1 MLSRTNTGETEM
13 THMIRNLALATA
25 LGALAVP
32 AAAQTA
38 WDMPTPYGDT
48 VFHTANI
55 IQFADDVR
63 EATGGELDITVH
75 SAGSLYG
82 HPEIKDAVRRGLA
95 PIGEIL
101 LSRLANENPVF
112 EADSIPFLADSYDDG
127 RALWTASRPA
137 VEALLA
143 EQGLTL
149 LYAVPWPGQSLYLT
163 EEVSDP
169 AELQGTTF
177 RAYNTA
183 TEKLADLLG
192 MVPTQVE
199 AGDIPTAFA
208 TGRVSAM
215 MTSPSTGVSSQAWDF
230 TKVYVDVNA
239 WLPKNVVF
247 VNTEAFEAL
256 SDDQQ
261 AALLEAAATAET
273 RGWEM
278 SEAETATQIATLKE
292 NGMTVTAPSEALA
305 AALAAAGETMAAEW
319 LARAGDDGQAILDA
333 YKSAQ

>member
-1 MLSRTNTGETEM
+1 MTLS
-13 THMIRNLALATA
+13 IRSLALAAA
-25 LGALAVP
+25 LGAAAGLP

-38 WDMPTPYGDT
+38 WDMPTPYGDA
-48 VFHTANI
+48 VFHTQNI
-55 IQFADDVR
+55 MQFADDVR
-63 EATGGELDITVH
+63 SATGGGLDITVH
-75 SAGSLYG
+75 SAGSLFG
-82 HPEIKDAVRRGLA
+82 HAEIKDAVRRGLA

-101 LSRLANENPVF
+101 LSRLSNENPVF
-112 EADSIPFLADSYDDG
+112 EADSIPFLADSYADA
-127 RALWTASRPA
+127 RALWEASRPA
-137 VEALLA
+137 VAELLA

-169 AELQGTTF
+169 AALQGTSF

-183 TEKLADLLG
+183 TERLADLLG

-230 TKVYVDVNA
+230 TSVYIDVQA

-247 VNTEAFEAL
+247 VSTDAYNAL
-256 SDDQQ
+256 PADQQ
-261 AALLEAAATAET
+261 SALMEAAAAAEA

-278 SEAETATQIATLKE
+278 SEAETTTQIAALAD
-292 NGMTVTAPSEALA
+292 NGMTVSAPSDALA
-305 AALAAAGETMAAEW
+305 AALAAAGETMTAEW
-319 LARAGDDGQAILDA
+319 LDRAGDAGAAILEA
-333 YKSAQ
+333 YQAAQ

>member
-1 MLSRTNTGETEM
+1 MTLS
-13 THMIRNLALATA
+13 IRSLVAAAA
-25 LGALAVP
+25 LGALTLP

-48 VFHTANI
+48 VFHTQNI
-55 IQFADDVR
+55 LQFADEVR
-63 EATGGELDITVH
+63 EATDGALDITVH
-75 SAGSLYG
+75 SAGSLFG
-82 HPEIKDAVRRGLA
+82 HAEIKDSVRRGLA

-101 LSRLANENPVF
+101 LSRLSNENPLF
-112 EADSIPFLADSYDDG
+112 EVDSIPFLADSYSDA
-127 RALWTASRPA
+127 RALWQASRPA
-137 VEALLA
+137 VEELLA

-163 EEVSDP
+163 EEVTDP
-169 AELQGTTF
+169 AALQGTSF

-183 TEKLADLLG
+183 TEQLANLLG
-192 MVPTQVE
+192 MIPTQVE

-230 TKVYVDVNA
+230 TNVYVDVQA

-247 VNTEAFEAL
+247 VNTDAYEAL
-256 SDDQQ
+256 PAEQQ
-261 AALLEAAATAET
+261 TALMEAAAAAET

-278 SEAETATQIATLKE
+278 SEAETATQIAVLAE
-292 NGMTVTAPSEALA
+292 NGMTVTEPSEALA
-305 AALAAAGETMAAEW
+305 TALAEAGATLAAEW
-319 LARAGDDGQAILDA
+319 LVRAGDSGAAVIDA
-333 YKSAQ
+333 YTAAR

>member
-1 MLSRTNTGETEM
+1 M
-13 THMIRNLALATA
+13 TLTIRSLAFATTAMALAL
-25 LGALAVP
+25 P

-48 VFHTANI
+48 VFHTQNI
-55 IQFADDVR
+55 MSFADDVR
-63 EATGGELDITVH
+63 EATGGQLDITVH
-75 SAGSLYG
+75 SAGSLFG

-112 EADSIPFLADSYDDG
+112 EADSIPFLADSYSDAQ
-127 RALWTASRPA
+127 ALWTASRPA
-137 VEALLA
+137 VEELLA

-163 EEVSDP
+163 EEVADP
-169 AELQGTTF
+169 AQLQGVAF

-183 TEKLADLLG
+183 TEELANILG

-215 MTSPSTGVSSQAWDF
+215 MTSPSTGVSSQAWDY
-230 TKVYVDVNA
+230 TNVYIDVNA

-247 VNTEAFEAL
+247 VNTEALNAL
-256 SDDQQ
+256 PEDQR
-261 AALLEAAATAET
+261 AALLEAAATAEA

-278 SEAETATQIATLKE
+278 SAAETNVQIAELE
-292 NGMTVTAPSEALA
+292 NNGMTIVQPSEALA
-305 AALAAAGETMAAEW
+305 AALSAAGETMTAAW
-319 LARAGDDGQAILDA
+319 LERAGEQGAAIVEAFQA
-333 YKSAQ
+333 AQ